1 MKEFETIYSEYYDS
15 IFQYV
20 RLLCK
25 DETWAEEITQET
37 FFKALNR
44 IDTFRGECKLSVW
57 LCQIAK
63 NIFYTQVKRQQ
74 KQTDYPFEQIPDT
87 ESIEQRLFNQETA
100 FALHKLLHQLENPY
114 KSERER
120 KKAASFRA
128 VKKRILKIQI
138 FVGVSVFV
146 IVAVLSMFLVGFMKT
161 SEQVISYEDNISV
174 LMTDDGLIGR
184 LQGNQANYLKLKRVD
199 VENGDVTN
207 AYLFFYL
214 SGTKWDSLVTSDA
227 VFSEYTLCPT
237 DKGAT
242 QIDCVFYYTGDY
254 TGMETMNESEL
265 QTIIDTSI
273 LLWEP

>member
-1 MKEFETIYSEYYDS
+1 MKYPCNLIQDLLPLYHDGVCSEES
-15 IFQYV
+15 KQAV
-20 RLLCK
+20 EQHLSECSVCK
-25 DETWAEEITQET
+25 DTYTS
-37 FFKALNR
+37 
-44 IDTFRGECKLSVW
+44 LSE
-57 LCQIAK
+57 
-63 NIFYTQVKRQQ
+63 
-74 KQTDYPFEQIPDT
+74 PSE
-87 ESIEQRLFNQETA
+87 
-100 FALHKLLHQLENPY
+100 LLPSPQD
-114 KSERER
+114 SERER

-138 FVGVSVFV
+138 FVGISVFV

-184 LQGNQANYLKLKRVD
+184 LQGNQANHLKLKRV
-199 VENGDVTN
+199 EIETEGSTN
-207 AYLFFYL
+207 TYLFFYL